1 MKFPCELLI
10 TAYPHNSL
18 SMVVPLSSIATVSE
32 AECFA
37 ALSSRPPSALINITS
52 AFQGTC
58 LTFQLQTAKCFPLK
72 FYFEPFLAKIPAIQ

>member
-52 AFQGTC
+52 AFSRDMPYISAANC
-58 LTFQLQTAKCFPLK
+58 KMFPI
-72 FYFEPFLAKIPAIQ
+72 KILL